1 MGARTVPLRPQLA
14 KQRHTDR
21 LGRSPGTPFRPSS
34 WEEAGFLT
42 ASPQV
47 GARKR
52 QTFPEAISNR
62 RCQSRPQPRATHD
75 PLPGAP
81 PGAPPHLSARHL
93 QSPVKGGHPA
103 SGTPPQARPRGLA
116 GQAGRGQGWGSGNPL
131 PAPGEGQSQG
141 LEQTKLPWSWGPG
154 HRGPESPS
162 SAAGRRFTGNVHK
175 SLLEQADGAPQEGG
189 GRGRRSPEVASA
201 SGWRPPP
208 LERGPDSCLLRAG
221 RLPRAHTSR
230 WLFPGTTPSSP
241 ADVRPARAPVPPAP
255 SAGEG
260 RNRALPL
267 GLDPYTLE
275 GSRPGTGLGP
285 SARDHTPHM
294 PCAPGGSPHPKCA
307 GPGPSRAPGPER
319 TNSSPAGAR
328 TDRPFRSRPTPRA
341 LASRREEPVLG
352 LLGAR
357 PRGSDRGFRPAHRPA
372 WPEGPGPLGGTR
384 GRFQGA

>member
-1 MGARTVPLRPQLA
+1 MRPQLA

-93 QSPVKGGHPA
+93 RSPVKGGHPA

-162 SAAGRRFTGNVHK
+162 SAAGRRFTGNRK
-175 SLLEQADGAPQEGG
+175 MCTSRCWNRRTELRRKAAGG
-189 GRGRRSPEVASA
+189 GDAA
-201 SGWRPPP
+201 
-208 LERGPDSCLLRAG
+208 L
-221 RLPRAHTSR
+221 RLPQHRGGGLPLLSGAQTPVCSGLDACSERTPPVGCSR
-230 WLFPGTTPSSP
+230 EPPHPPQQTCAQPGLRWPLHP
-241 ADVRPARAPVPPAP
+241 APARA
-255 SAGEG
+255 
-260 RNRALPL
+260 
-267 GLDPYTLE
+267 
-275 GSRPGTGLGP
+275 GTGP
-285 SARDHTPHM
+285 SP
-294 PCAPGGSPHPKCA
+294 
-307 GPGPSRAPGPER
+307 
-319 TNSSPAGAR
+319 
-328 TDRPFRSRPTPRA
+328 
-341 LASRREEPVLG
+341 
-352 LLGAR
+352 
-357 PRGSDRGFRPAHRPA
+357 
-372 WPEGPGPLGGTR
+372 
-384 GRFQGA
+384 